1 MSWYFS
7 AEKEAY
13 RVSNRG
19 SSIFKSTESM
29 GEGAGGVGVAVA
41 AGSSGWGSGRI
52 MGEVRKECNM
62 CDSLPPKKEKKK
74 VNLNYLTKKQE
85 N

>member
-1 MSWYFS
+1 M
-7 AEKEAY
+7 
-13 RVSNRG
+13 
-19 SSIFKSTESM
+19 
-29 GEGAGGVGVAVA
+29 GVAVA